1 MADSTG
7 TSWGDLKYSVGWW
20 SGGGPAQWA
29 HGTMQHPPEDRT
41 DVGDEGDE
49 RTVAGAE
56 DCPPGD
62 HKSLGGDRGEPVRAD
77 PRVRQR
83 YGPWRVRVHRGWRRR
98 LTAGR
103 SGAFSVCSH
112 ERCRRRSEKYRRGAA
127 MNGCESA
134 PYDSKSY
141 RFLACVSQ
149 CRSTSAVGQAPDV
162 AVLEPLTMRRT
173 QNMQLGIGWRP

>member
-1 MADSTG
+1 MSAATRHGGQHG

-62 HKSLGGDRGEPVRAD
+62 HKVWAGTVASLYVLTRGSDSAMVLGG
-77 PRVRQR
+77 
-83 YGPWRVRVHRGWRRR
+83 
-98 LTAGR
+98 
-103 SGAFSVCSH
+103 
-112 ERCRRRSEKYRRGAA
+112 
-127 MNGCESA
+127 
-134 PYDSKSY
+134 
-141 RFLACVSQ
+141 
-149 CRSTSAVGQAPDV
+149 
-162 AVLEPLTMRRT
+162 
-173 QNMQLGIGWRP
+173 